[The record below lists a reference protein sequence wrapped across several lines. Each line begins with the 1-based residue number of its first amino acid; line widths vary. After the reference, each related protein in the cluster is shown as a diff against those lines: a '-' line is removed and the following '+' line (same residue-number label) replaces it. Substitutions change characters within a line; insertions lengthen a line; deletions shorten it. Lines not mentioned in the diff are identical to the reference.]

1 MSTTS
6 TPLDFSPNSFRRLDP
21 TKYTSLG
28 DFINEVNKPDNRDL
42 LVKTYGNQ
50 GITGFLQMVGAV
62 KANGVAD
69 EVQYWEETR
78 LHQLQIATPAASA
91 ATGATSIVLNMAS
104 AATSATGAT
113 KAAAAKYVRV
123 NDVIL
128 VGGVDRFIITA
139 VSYGGAATGS
149 PTFGGEASQT
159 ATAAATAV
167 ALTSAGLSASLAASQ
182 ANFPIVGNM
191 FAQGTDQNEGYLES
205 NVVKRTNPYQ
215 ILKEVYKVTGSQ
227 ATNIGWINLGNGDY
241 RWFIKSENDTRQR
254 FLDKREMMMLLG
266 EQVTNTGLTSLGSIA
281 GSEGYF
287 SAIQNRG
294 IVVNSGATTTAAI
307 ASLDELDAVIT
318 ALDKQGAMPEYAMY
332 VNRLQDLAIDDM
344 IAQGTSTAANI
355 TAGVTT
361 QFGQFANADDMVKL
375 GFSSFMRGSY
385 TFHKHSWKLLNDPTL
400 LGASDFQ
407 GVMIPLTKV
416 ADPRTGEKSP
426 ALELNYKATNGYSRE
441 MEHWMTGSILGV
453 TNTNT
458 DALQFNYR
466 SEFAL
471 VTRAANQHILL
482 KK

>member
-1 MSTTS
+1 MASTAS

-21 TKYTSLG
+21 TKYVSLG
-28 DFINEVNKPDNRDL
+28 DFINQVNKPDNRDL
-42 LVKTYGNQ
+42 LVKTYGDQ

-62 KANGVAD
+62 KSNGVAD

-78 LHQLQIATPAASA
+78 LHQLQVATPAASA
-91 ATGATSIVLNMAS
+91 SAGTTSIVLNLAS
-104 AATSATGAT
+104 AASTATGAT
-113 KAAAAKYVRV
+113 KAAAAKYLRV

-128 VGGVDRFIITA
+128 VGGVDRFIVTA
-139 VSYGGAATGS
+139 MTAGEMSQATV
-149 PTFGGEASQT
+149 
-159 ATAAATAV
+159 AAATAV
-167 ALTSAGLSASLAASQ
+167 ALSSAGLSADLAAASG
-182 ANFPIVGNM
+182 NYPIVGNM
-191 FAQGTDQNEGYLES
+191 FAQGTDQNTGYLES

-266 EQVTNTGLTSLGSIA
+266 EEVTNTGLTGLGSIA

-287 SAIQNRG
+287 SAIQDRG
-294 IVVNSGATTTAAI
+294 IVVNSGAVGTAAI
-307 ASLDELDAVIT
+307 ASLDELDAIIT

-332 VNRLQDLAIDDM
+332 VNRLQDLAIDDL

-361 QFGQFANADDMVKL
+361 QFGQFANAADMVKL

-400 LGASDFQ
+400 LAGSNFQ

-471 VTRAANQHILL
+471 VTRAANQHVLL
-482 KK
+482 SK

>member
-1 MSTTS
+1 MSTTN
-6 TPLDFSPNSFRRLDP
+6 TPLDFSPNAFRRLDP
-21 TKYTSLG
+21 TKYVSLG
-28 DFINEVNKPDNRDL
+28 DFINQVNKPDNRDL

-50 GITGFLQMVGAV
+50 GITGFLQLTGAV

-78 LHQLQIATPAASA
+78 LHQLQVATPAASA
-91 ATGATSIVLNMAS
+91 ATGATSIVLNLAS

-113 KAAAAKYVRV
+113 KAAAQKYLRV

-139 VSYGGAATGS
+139 ISS
-149 PTFGGEASQT
+149 GEYSQT

-167 ALTSAGLSASLAASQ
+167 ALTSGGLSASAAAAA
-182 ANFPIVGNM
+182 ANFPIVGNL
-191 FAQGTDQNEGYLES
+191 FAQGTDQNTGYLES
-205 NVVKRTNPYQ
+205 NVVRRTNPYM

-227 ATNIGWINLGNGDY
+227 ATNIGWVNLGNGDY

-266 EQVTNTGLTSLGSIA
+266 QSVTNTGLTALGSIS

-287 SAIQNRG
+287 SAIQDRG

-307 ASLDELDAVIT
+307 ATLDELDAIIT
-318 ALDKQGAMPEYAMY
+318 ALDKQGSMPEYAMY

-344 IAQGTSTAANI
+344 IANGTSTAANI

-375 GFSSFMRGSY
+375 GFSSFVRGSY

-400 LGASDFQ
+400 LAGSAFQ
-407 GVMIPLTKV
+407 GVMIPLSRI
-416 ADPRTGEKSP
+416 ADPKTGDKAP

-466 SEFAL
+466 SECAL
-471 VTRAANQHILL
+471 VTRAANQHVLL
-482 KK
+482 RS

>member
-1 MSTTS
+1 MATTN

-28 DFINEVNKPDNRDL
+28 DFIDEVNKPDNRDL

-62 KANGVAD
+62 KSNGAAD

-78 LHQLQIATPAASA
+78 LHQLQVATPAASA
-91 ATGATSIVLNMAS
+91 AAAATTLTLNLAS

-113 KAAAAKYVRV
+113 KAAAQKYLRV

-139 VSYGGAATGS
+139 VTS
-149 PTFGGEASQT
+149 GEYSQT

-167 ALTSAGLSASLAASQ
+167 ALSSAGLSASAAAASG
-182 ANFPIVGNM
+182 NFPIVGNM
-191 FAQGTDQNEGYLES
+191 FAQGTDQNTGYLES

-215 ILKEVYKVTGSQ
+215 IIKEVYKVTGSQ
-227 ATNIGWINLGNGDY
+227 ATNIGWVNLGNGDY

-266 EQVTNTGLTSLGSIA
+266 QQVTNTSSTGLGSIA

-287 SAIQNRG
+287 SAIADRG
-294 IVVNSGATTTAAI
+294 IVVNSGSVSTAAI
-307 ASLDELDAVIT
+307 ATLDELDVLIT
-318 ALDKQGAMPEYAMY
+318 ALDKQGSMPEYAMY

-361 QFGQFANADDMVKL
+361 QFGQFANAADMVKL

-400 LGASDFQ
+400 LGASNFQ
-407 GVMIPLTKV
+407 GVMIPLTNV

-426 ALELNYKATNGYSRE
+426 ALELNYKATNGYNRE

-453 TNTNT
+453 TNANT

-471 VTRAANQHILL
+471 VTRAANMHVLL
-482 KK
+482 TK

>member
-1 MSTTS
+1 MSTTN

-28 DFINEVNKPDNRDL
+28 DFINQVNKPDNRDL

-50 GITGFLQMVGAV
+50 GITGFLQLTGAV

-78 LHQLQIATPAASA
+78 LHQLQVATPAASA
-91 ATGATSIVLNMAS
+91 AAAATTLTLNLAS

-113 KAAAAKYVRV
+113 KAAAQKYLRV

-139 VSYGGAATGS
+139 VSS
-149 PTFGGEASQT
+149 GEYSQT

-167 ALTSAGLSASLAASQ
+167 SLTSGGLSASAAAAS
-182 ANFPIVGNM
+182 ANFPIVGNL
-191 FAQGTDQNEGYLES
+191 FSQGSDQNTGYLES
-205 NVVKRTNPYQ
+205 NVVKRTNPYM

-227 ATNIGWINLGNGDY
+227 ATNIGWVNLGNGDY

-266 EQVTNTGLTSLGSIA
+266 QSVTNTGLTALGSIA

-287 SAIQNRG
+287 SAIADRG
-294 IVVNSGATTTAAI
+294 IVMNSGATTTAAI
-307 ASLDELDAVIT
+307 ATLDELDGIIT
-318 ALDKQGAMPEYAMY
+318 ALDKQGSMPEYAMY

-344 IAQGTSTAANI
+344 IANGTSTAANI

-361 QFGQFANADDMVKL
+361 QFGQFANAADMVKL

-385 TFHKHSWKLLNDPTL
+385 TFHKHNWKLLNDPTL
-400 LGASDFQ
+400 LANSVFQ
-407 GVMIPLTKV
+407 GVMIPLARI
-416 ADPRTGEKSP
+416 ADPKTGDKAP

-466 SEFAL
+466 SECAL
-471 VTRAANQHILL
+471 VTRAANQHVLL
-482 KK
+482 RS

>member
-1 MSTTS
+1 MASTAS

-21 TKYTSLG
+21 TKYVSLG
-28 DFINEVNKPDNRDL
+28 DFINQVNKPDNRDL
-42 LVKTYGNQ
+42 LVKTYGDQ

-62 KANGVAD
+62 KSNGVAD

-78 LHQLQIATPAASA
+78 LHQLQVATPAASA
-91 ATGATSIVLNMAS
+91 STGATSIVLNLAS
-104 AATSATGAT
+104 AASSATGAA
-113 KAAAAKYVRV
+113 KAAGQKYLRV

-128 VGGVDRFIITA
+128 VGGVDRFIVTA
-139 VSYGGAATGS
+139 MTAGEMSQATV
-149 PTFGGEASQT
+149 
-159 ATAAATAV
+159 AAATAV
-167 ALTSAGLSASLAASQ
+167 ALSSAGLSANLAAAS

-191 FAQGTDQNEGYLES
+191 FAQGTDQNSGYLES
-205 NVVKRTNPYQ
+205 NVVKRSNPYQ

-266 EQVTNTGLTSLGSIA
+266 EQVTNAGLTGLGSIA

-307 ASLDELDAVIT
+307 ASLDELDAIIT

-332 VNRLQDLAIDDM
+332 VNRLQDLAIDDL
-344 IAQGTSTAANI
+344 IATGTSTAANI

-361 QFGQFANADDMVKL
+361 QFGQFANAADMVKL

-400 LGASDFQ
+400 LAGSAFQ

-453 TNTNT
+453 SNTNT

-471 VTRAANQHILL
+471 VTRAANQHVLL
-482 KK
+482 AK

>member
-1 MSTTS
+1 MSTTN

-28 DFINEVNKPDNRDL
+28 DFINQVNKPDNRDL

-50 GITGFLQMVGAV
+50 GITGFLQLTGAV
-62 KANGVAD
+62 KANGAAD

-78 LHQLQIATPAASA
+78 LHQLQVATPAASA
-91 ATGATSIVLNMAS
+91 ATGATSIVLNLAS
-104 AATSATGAT
+104 AATSATGST
-113 KAAAAKYVRV
+113 KAAAQKYLRV

-128 VGGVDRFIITA
+128 VGGADRFIITA
-139 VSYGGAATGS
+139 VSS
-149 PTFGGEASQT
+149 GEYSQT

-167 ALTSAGLSASLAASQ
+167 ALTSGGLTASAAAAAG
-182 ANFPIVGNM
+182 NFPIVGNL
-191 FAQGTDQNEGYLES
+191 FSQGSDQNTGYLES
-205 NVVKRTNPYQ
+205 NVVKRTNPYM

-227 ATNIGWINLGNGDY
+227 ATNIGWVNLGNGDY

-266 EQVTNTGLTSLGSIA
+266 QSVTNTGLTALGSIA

-287 SAIQNRG
+287 SAIQDRG
-294 IVVNSGATTTAAI
+294 IVMNSGATTTAAI
-307 ASLDELDAVIT
+307 ASLDELDGIIT
-318 ALDKQGAMPEYAMY
+318 ALDKQGSMPEYAMY

-344 IAQGTSTAANI
+344 IANGTSTAANI
-355 TAGVTT
+355 TAGVGT
-361 QFGQFANADDMVKL
+361 QFGQFANAADMVKL

-385 TFHKHSWKLLNDPTL
+385 TFHKHNWKLLNDPTL
-400 LGASDFQ
+400 LAGSAFQ
-407 GVMIPLTKV
+407 GVMIPLARI
-416 ADPRTGEKSP
+416 ADPKTGDKAP

-466 SEFAL
+466 SECAL
-471 VTRAANQHILL
+471 VTRAANQHVLL
-482 KK
+482 RS

>member
-1 MSTTS
+1 MSTTN

-21 TKYTSLG
+21 TKYVSLG

-62 KANGVAD
+62 KSNGVAD

-78 LHQLQIATPAASA
+78 LHQLQVATPAASA
-91 ATGATSIVLNMAS
+91 DVAATTLTLNLAS

-113 KAAAAKYVRV
+113 KAAAQKYLRV

-139 VSYGGAATGS
+139 VSA
-149 PTFGGEASQT
+149 GEYSQT

-167 ALTSAGLSASLAASQ
+167 SLSSAGLSASAAAAS

-191 FAQGTDQNEGYLES
+191 FAQGTDQNTGYLES

-266 EQVTNTGLTSLGSIA
+266 EEVSNAAGISSLGSIS

-294 IVVNSGATTTAAI
+294 IVVNSGAVGTAAI
-307 ASLDELDAVIT
+307 ASLDELDAIIT
-318 ALDKQGAMPEYAMY
+318 ALDKQGSMPEYAMY
-332 VNRLQDLAIDDM
+332 VNRLQDLALDDM
-344 IAQGTSTAANI
+344 IAAGTSTAANI

-361 QFGQFANADDMVKL
+361 QFGQFANAADMVKL

-400 LGASDFQ
+400 LGASNFQ
-407 GVMIPLTKV
+407 GVMIPLTNV

-426 ALELNYKATNGYSRE
+426 ALELNYKSTNGYNRE

-471 VTRAANQHILL
+471 VTRAANQHVLL
-482 KK
+482 AK

>member
-1 MSTTS
+1 MSTTN

-28 DFINEVNKPDNRDL
+28 DFINQVNKPDNRDL

-50 GITGFLQMVGAV
+50 GITGFLQLTGAV
-62 KANGVAD
+62 KANGAAD

-78 LHQLQIATPAASA
+78 LHQLQVATPAASA
-91 ATGATSIVLNMAS
+91 AAAATTLTLNLAS

-113 KAAAAKYVRV
+113 KAAAQKYLRV

-139 VSYGGAATGS
+139 VSS
-149 PTFGGEASQT
+149 GEFSQITTAS
-159 ATAAATAV
+159 ATAV
-167 ALTSAGLSASLAASQ
+167 ALTSGGLTATAATAA
-182 ANFPIVGNM
+182 ANSPIVGNM
-191 FAQGTDQNEGYLES
+191 LAQGTDQNTGYLES

-215 ILKEVYKVTGSQ
+215 IIKEVYKVTGSQ
-227 ATNIGWINLGNGDY
+227 ATNIGWVNLGNGDY

-266 EQVTNTGLTSLGSIA
+266 QSVTNTGLTALGSIA

-287 SAIQNRG
+287 SAIQDRG
-294 IVVNSGATTTAAI
+294 IVMNSGATTTAAI
-307 ASLDELDAVIT
+307 ATLDELDVLIT

-361 QFGQFANADDMVKL
+361 QFGQFANAADMVKL

-400 LGASDFQ
+400 LGASNFQ
-407 GVMIPLTKV
+407 GVMIPLTNV

-426 ALELNYKATNGYSRE
+426 ALELNYKATNGYNRE

-471 VTRAANQHILL
+471 VTRAANQHVLL
-482 KK
+482 TK